1 MLRCVGAQPL
11 QVRSVAEFVSR
22 QLPALLASGR
32 KNRHNGM
39 LGRTLP
45 SSKWSKEI
53 MWDQANQAIRHS
65 VDGARSKNASRPGSG
80 SLPSLLNL
88 PMQVRRTARLHDEG
102 LMQPFPAEC
111 TRISTLAKYSAGAGQ
126 LAGRWSII
134 TSSPCARLYLESQSS
149 EPGLSIIKSA
159 IMKADPQRRSHATEL
174 SDIVLPAALSTDL
187 S

>member
-1 MLRCVGAQPL
+1 VNVTLRWSPTTAS
-11 QVRSVAEFVSR
+11 SVAEFFSR
-22 QLPALLASGR
+22 QLPGFWTENSTRWNNQYEGR
-32 KNRHNGM
+32 
-39 LGRTLP
+39 LP

-80 SLPSLLNL
+80 SLPSLRNPL
-88 PMQVRRTARLHDEG
+88 MQFRRTARLHDEG
-102 LMQPFPAEC
+102 LTQPFPAEC
-111 TRISTLAKYSAGAGQ
+111 TCIISLAKYSAD
-126 LAGRWSII
+126 AGRWSII

-159 IMKADPQRRSHATEL
+159 IMKEFMKADPQRRSHATDS

>member
-1 MLRCVGAQPL
+1 VNVTLRWSSTTAG
-11 QVRSVAEFVSR
+11 SVAEFVSR
-22 QLPALLASGR
+22 QLPGFWIENSTRWNNQYEGR
-32 KNRHNGM
+32 
-39 LGRTLP
+39 LP

-53 MWDQANQAIRHS
+53 IWDQANQAIRHS

-88 PMQVRRTARLHDEG
+88 PMQFRRTARLHDEG
-102 LMQPFPAEC
+102 LTQPFPAEC
-111 TRISTLAKYSAGAGQ
+111 TRISTLAKYSAG
-126 LAGRWSII
+126 AGRWSII

-149 EPGLSIIKSA
+149 EPSLSIIKSA
-159 IMKADPQRRSHATEL
+159 ILKADPQRRRHATEL